1 MRIIIYCNNICDVL
15 KLYCYIILEVLD
27 SVFFCE
33 MFYFEILDVKKEKI
47 LDDFCNEYGLLRIVI
62 VISVFGMGIYIIG
75 INNVILYGVLK

>member
-1 MRIIIYCNNICDVL
+1 M
-15 KLYCYIILEVLD
+15 
-27 SVFFCE
+27 FFFVRCKK
-33 MFYFEILDVKKEKI
+33 DVKKEKI

>member
-1 MRIIIYCNNICDVL
+1 MRVIRYCNSIWDVL

-33 MFYFEILDVKKEKI
+33 IFYFEILDVKKEKI
-47 LDDFCNEYGLLRIVI
+47 LDDFCNEYWLLRIVI

>member
-1 MRIIIYCNNICDVL
+1 MRIIIYWNSIWDVL

-33 MFYFEILDVKKEKI
+33 IFYFEILDVDKEKI

-62 VISVFGMGIYIIG
+62 VISVFEMGIDIIG